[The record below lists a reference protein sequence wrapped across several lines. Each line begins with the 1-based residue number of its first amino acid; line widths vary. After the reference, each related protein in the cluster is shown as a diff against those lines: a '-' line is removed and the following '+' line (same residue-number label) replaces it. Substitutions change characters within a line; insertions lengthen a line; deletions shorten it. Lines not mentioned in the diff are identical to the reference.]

1 MSRLCSISDRIKTLT
16 LFLGAA
22 AVASAWPWSTD
33 EVKIGFVAQLT
44 GADSYVGQA
53 AKLALEDHV
62 ADLNAKGGISGK
74 KVKLIVYDS
83 RCEATEAVAATKRLI
98 DQDHVAGVV
107 GPEWS
112 AAAIPLGPIAEA
124 GKVPVLA
131 TTASNIKV
139 TLNDNGSVK
148 PWIFRTCF
156 IDPYQGTA
164 LANYA
169 FRDLKKR
176 KAAFIYDV
184 GSAYSAGILQFFE
197 AEFTRLGGKMVAKEG
212 YQTNDTE
219 FRAQL
224 SKVAQAQPDC
234 LVVPTSTYRDIA
246 LIGKQAEALGLKFQL
261 LGVDGWVADELLTM
275 AGKELEGSVLTSGLS
290 TEDAQFA
297 DYNAKFLAKHKMKCQ
312 IYAYYALDAIMALEH
327 GIKVSLDTTKK
338 VDTGVIRE
346 TLENMKDVPVFT
358 SSLTYEAKTHNP
370 HNKPIVVM
378 TIKNSKWQT
387 VKTYKPE

>member
-1 MSRLCSISDRIKTLT
+1 MSRLCSLSDRVKAVTL
-16 LFLGAA
+16 LLGAA
-22 AVASAWPWSTD
+22 AMASAWPWDSN

-62 ADLNAKGGISGK
+62 ADLNAKGGINGK

-98 DQDHVAGVV
+98 DQDKVAGVV

-139 TLNDNGSVK
+139 TVNDNGSVK

-184 GSAYSAGILQFFE
+184 GNAYSAGILQYFE
-197 AEFTRLGGKMVAKEG
+197 AEFTRLGGKVVAKEG

-224 SKVAQAQPDC
+224 SKVAQVQPDC

-246 LIGKQAEALGLKFQL
+246 LIAKQAEALGVKFQL
-261 LGVDGWVADELLTM
+261 LGVDGWVADELLNM
-275 AGKELEGSVLTSGLS
+275 AGKELEGAYLTSGLS

-297 DYNAKFLAKHKMKCQ
+297 DYNAKFQKKHNMKCQ
-312 IYAYYALDAIMALEH
+312 IYAYYALDAMMALEH
-327 GIKVSLDTTKK
+327 AVKVSLDKTKK
-338 VDTGVIRE
+338 IDTKVIRD

-358 SSLTYEAKTHNP
+358 SSLTYEPKTHNP

-378 TIKNSKWQT
+378 TIKNAKWQT
-387 VKTYKPE
+387 VKTFKPE

>member
-1 MSRLCSISDRIKTLT
+1 MSRLCSIPDRIKTLT

-98 DQDHVAGVV
+98 DQDKVAGVV

-327 GIKVSLDTTKK
+327 GIKVSLDKTKK
-338 VDTGVIRE
+338 VDTSVIRE

-358 SSLTYEAKTHNP
+358 SSLTYEPKTHNP

>member
-1 MSRLCSISDRIKTLT
+1 MSRLHSVSNTFKTLG

-22 AVASAWPWSTD
+22 AMASAWPWGSD
-33 EVKIGFVAQLT
+33 DVKIGFVGQLT
-44 GADSYVGQA
+44 GADSYVGQS
-53 AKLALEDHV
+53 AKLALEDQV
-62 ADLNAKGGISGK
+62 KEVNAKGGINGK
-74 KVKLIVYDS
+74 KIKLIVYDS

-98 DQDHVAGVV
+98 DQDHVIGVV

-124 GKVPVLA
+124 GKVPVVT

-148 PWIFRTCF
+148 PYIFRTCF

-164 LANYA
+164 LANFA

-184 GSAYSAGILQFFE
+184 GSAYSAGILQYFD
-197 AEFTRLGGKMVAKEG
+197 AEFLRLGGKLVAKEG

-224 SKVAQAQPDC
+224 SKVALAQPDC

-246 LIGKQAEALGLKFQL
+246 LIGKQAEALGLHFQI
-261 LGVDGWVADELLTM
+261 LGVDGWVADELLAM
-275 AGKELEGSVLTSGLS
+275 AGKELEGSFLTSGLS
-290 TEDAQFA
+290 TEDPQFA
-297 DYNAKFLAKHKMKCQ
+297 EYNARFFKKHNVKCNV
-312 IYAYYALDAIMALEH
+312 YAYYAMDAMLALEH
-327 GIKVSLDTTKK
+327 AAKVSLDKTRKLDTT
-338 VDTGVIRE
+338 VIKDA
-346 TLENMKDVPVFT
+346 LEHMKDVPVFT
-358 SSLTYEAKTHNP
+358 SALTYEPNTHNP

-378 TIKNSKWQT
+378 TIRNAKWQT

>member
-1 MSRLCSISDRIKTLT
+1 MSRLQSISNKFKVFSL
-16 LFLGAA
+16 LAGAA
-22 AVASAWPWSTD
+22 AMASAWPWSSND
-33 EVKIGFVAQLT
+33 VKIGFVAQIT
-44 GADSYVGQA
+44 GPDSYVGQA

-62 ADLNAKGGISGK
+62 QELNAKGGINGK
-74 KVKLIVYDS
+74 KIKLVVYDS
-83 RCEATEAVAATKRLI
+83 RSEPTEAVAATKRLI
-98 DQDHVAGVV
+98 DQDQVAGII

-124 GKVPVLA
+124 GRTPIIT

-148 PWIFRTCF
+148 PYIFRTCF

-169 FRDLKKR
+169 YRDLKKR

-184 GSAYSAGILQFFE
+184 GAAYSAGILQYFE
-197 AEFTRLGGKMVAKEG
+197 AEFTRLGGKVIAKEG
-212 YQTNDTE
+212 YQSNDTE

-234 LVVPTSTYRDIA
+234 LIVPTATYRDIA
-246 LIGKQAEALGLKFQL
+246 LIAKQANGLGLKFQF
-261 LGVDGWVADELLTM
+261 LGVDGWVADELLGM
-275 AGKELEGSVLTSGLS
+275 AGKELEGAYLTSGLS
-290 TEDAQFA
+290 TEDPQFA
-297 DYNAKFLAKHKMKCQ
+297 DFNARFMKKHNMKCQ
-312 IYAYYALDAIMALEH
+312 IYAYYALDAMLALEH
-327 GIKVSLDTTKK
+327 GIKVSLDRTRK
-338 VDTGVIRE
+338 VDNAVVKDAIE
-346 TLENMKDVPVFT
+346 HMKDVPVFT
-358 SSLTYEAKTHNP
+358 SALTFEPNTHNP

-378 TIKNSKWQT
+378 TIKNAKWQT